1 MNVVGKVTNNGGHIA
16 PGNSIGTLTID
27 GALIINQGTLDM
39 EIAPG
44 GKSDKIVLTGPDG
57 KLTFGVDTLNAIFEP
72 GVYAPG
78 TYTLVTTSQG
88 VEGRIDNFSAENHP
102 PNFISTAYNT
112 SNEVLLTL
120 AAALGNESVLGGAQT
135 KLARQIDA
143 VYNSTGVLPSNFA
156 GLYGITGP
164 APEQHTERGDGRRG
178 DRLAADL
185 RPDDER
191 VPVADARSVRRR
203 TQRRSRL
210 RRAAGPRS
218 CERAGG
224 RPADPQGGGGRRSL
238 CGPRGRPPMA
248 ATGASTAIPGAPA
261 ATTSRPTPAASWP
274 GSTIARR
281 PGR

>member
-1 MNVVGKVTNNGGHIA
+1 MR
-16 PGNSIGTLTID
+16 
-27 GALIINQGTLDM
+27 
-39 EIAPG
+39 
-44 GKSDKIVLTGPDG
+44 
-57 KLTFGVDTLNAIFEP
+57 
-72 GVYAPG
+72 PG

-88 VEGRIDNFSAENHP
+88 VEGRIDTFSAENHP

-156 GLYGITGP
+156 GLYGDHRP
-164 APEQHTERGDGRRG
+164 CPEQHAERGDGRRG

-224 RPADPQGGGGRRSL
+224 RPADPQGGGGSRTAFMVHVGGS
-238 CGPRGRPPMA
+238 PMA

-261 ATTSRPTPAASWP
+261 ATTSRPTPAGSSP